1 MTEPAN
7 NSGSETTPQRR
18 DGNAHYYN
26 QIDPPA
32 THFIEQTVAV
42 YLRLSDDGTR
52 WIVDGPTVDGHPLDS
67 TYPDL
72 NAANSECA
80 CGHPDECNRVRDHA
94 DSLPLPTGAELL
106 AMLAAALDSPAEL
119 ITAEQATSWAGR
131 DLTAEDLD
139 RLAEAIPHSSIPDAI
154 DTIIASWD

>member
-1 MTEPAN
+1 MTDTAN
-7 NSGSETTPQRR
+7 TPRPEATPMRR

-42 YLRLSDDGTR
+42 YLRLSDDGTQ
-52 WIVDGPTVDGHPLDS
+52 WIVDGPSVDGSPLDS

-80 CGHPDECNRVRDHA
+80 CGKPDECTRVRDHA
-94 DSLPLPTGAELL
+94 DTLPLPTGAELL

-154 DTIIASWD
+154 DTITASWD